1 MPKLKSHSGTSK
13 RIRITKTGK
22 VLRHRAG
29 TSHFMQKKQAS
40 TKRDIGVARQVVHGR
55 KRKVKRALGV

>member
-1 MPKLKSHSGTSK
+1 MKSHSGTTK

-22 VLRHRAG
+22 VLRRRAG

-40 TKRDIGVARQVVHGR
+40 TKRDLGVAREVSGGR
-55 KRKVKRALGV
+55 KKQIKRALGV